1 MGETSASRR
10 FVDILTGCRFLIY
23 VDRVITQYAT
33 VQIHEVNAM
42 CSTVLKC
49 MFLLHIKCSRN
60 GNKKLSYLVL

>member
-10 FVDILTGCRFLIY
+10 FVDILTGRRFLIY

-33 VQIHEVNAM
+33 VQIHEVDAM

-49 MFLLHIKCSRN
+49 MFLLPVVEMEIRN
-60 GNKKLSYLVL
+60 